1 MQRVVDF
8 LSSQT
13 GWRRWGIAFAAGA
26 VSTMAMAPLHF
37 WPVLFVTFPVLVWQL
52 DGCYAGA
59 AGRPSLSLAAL
70 RSAAAVGWA
79 FGFGYF
85 LAGIYWI
92 GFAFLVEADI
102 FAWLLPFAVTLMPAG
117 LAFFFAL
124 AAVLAGPLWRPG
136 IARLL
141 GLALALAVAE
151 WLRGQVLTGFPW
163 NTIGYAVTGSE
174 AMMQWSSV
182 FGVYGLTL
190 IAVLVFTAPAALWSP
205 GEGARLTW
213 RGCAYP
219 ALMAVVLA
227 CAYAWGLWRLDAA
240 RVAYVDGVNLRIVQP
255 NIPQKE
261 KWKPENRAAI
271 FERYMA
277 VSRRGAPRQQID
289 GVTHLIWPESA
300 LPFLLE
306 DTPEALNAI
315 SAMMP
320 DGSVFITG
328 AARAGKDEREAA
340 KPGARAQIFNS
351 LFVMDHHANLL
362 THYDKAHLVP
372 FGEYLPFQDTLE
384 AIGLEQL
391 TRVRGGFTA
400 GEGPR
405 LTSAPNVPPFVALIC
420 YEIIFPDAIR
430 DGEEAPGWLLNVT
443 NDAWFGDT
451 AGPHQ
456 HFHQARVRAVEQG
469 LPLVRAA
476 NTGISAVTDP
486 YGRTIAELPRNV
498 AEVIDSPLPRA
509 LQPTP
514 FVAYGGLIFVA
525 MLLAVFGI
533 WCILTYRQYTD
544 QI

>member
-26 VSTMAMAPLHF
+26 VSTMAMAPLHL
-37 WPVLFVTFPVLVWQL
+37 WPVLFVTFPILVWQL

-59 AGRPSLSLAAL
+59 AGRPRLSLAAL

-190 IAVLVFTAPAALWSP
+190 IAILVFTTPAALWSP
-205 GEGARLTW
+205 GVQGTRLTW
-213 RGCAYP
+213 RRCAYP
-219 ALMAVVLA
+219 ALMAMVLA

-277 VSRRGAPRQQID
+277 VSRRGAPRQKID

-328 AARAGKDEREAA
+328 AARAGRDEREAA
-340 KPGARAQIFNS
+340 KPGAPAQIFNS

-405 LTSAPNVPPFVALIC
+405 LTLAPNVPPFVALIC

-469 LPLVRAA
+469 LPLVRVA

-514 FVAYGGLIFVA
+514 FVAYGRLIFVA

-544 QI
+544 